1 MNLLVRRRVLWDYL
15 AGALWVL
22 PTISV
27 VVFLAAGALLSRVS
41 ISDHSPLAFQGSA
54 DDARNVLIVVSTTM
68 ITVTGLVFALTI
80 VALQI
85 ASGQYSPRLLRNF
98 MRDRG
103 TQIVLSVFVGAF
115 AYSTAG
121 LYTVGTQRAGQQ
133 AFVPRL
139 AVSGSLALALAS
151 VGVLIYFIHHLAR
164 SIQID
169 AIMSQIQRETREVI
183 DDVYPHDAA
192 GDLDPEARCPD
203 PPAQALVVPA
213 ATSGYLQAVQP
224 APLVETATRHDLVVR
239 LTKRVGDHVV
249 AGTPIAW
256 AWPRSP
262 DEPPP
267 TPARLAQAVA
277 DAVQVGFE
285 RTMVQDVLFGLR
297 RLVDIANK
305 ALSPAVND
313 PYTAIQAVHHLS
325 VLLCVLARRRLG
337 DQLCRDQQGILRVAV
352 PLPDFDEYLRRSTA
366 QIRRFGAAEPPL
378 TRSLIQLL
386 RDVGTSTTSQA
397 RRAACAHHLWLVL
410 EDAKRKTA
418 QPDDLQAVVEDGA
431 AALSALGADHP
442 QIPSG

>member
-1 MNLLVRRRVLWDYL
+1 MKLLVRRRVLWDDL

-27 VVFLAAGALLSRVS
+27 LVFLAAGALLSRVA
-41 ISDHSPLAFQGSA
+41 IGDDSPLAFQGSA

-103 TQIVLSVFVGAF
+103 TQVVLGVFVGAF

-121 LYTVGTQRAGQQ
+121 LYTVGTQRPGEP

-139 AVSGSLALALAS
+139 AVSGSLGLALVS
-151 VGVLIYFIHHLAR
+151 VGVLIYFIHHLAH

-169 AIMSQIQRETREVI
+169 AIMSRIQRETHEVI
-183 DDVYPHDAA
+183 HDVYPQPA
-192 GDLDPEARCPD
+192 GGLEPEARCPD
-203 PPAQALVVPA
+203 PPTRAVAVPA
-213 ATSGYLQAVQP
+213 AASGYIQAIQP
-224 APLVETATRHDLVVR
+224 APLVEAATRQDLVVR
-239 LTKRVGDHVV
+239 LARRVGDHVV

-262 DEPPP
+262 DQPPP
-267 TPARLAQAVA
+267 TPAPLAAAVA

-297 RLVDIANK
+297 RLVDIANR

-325 VLLCVLARRRLG
+325 VLLWLLVRRRLG
-337 DQLCRDQQGILRVAV
+337 DWLGRDRRGVLRVAV
-352 PLPDFDEYLRRSTA
+352 PLPDFAEYLVRSTA
-366 QIRRFGAAEPPL
+366 QIRRFGAAEPAV
-378 TRSLIQLL
+378 TRALIQLL
-386 RDVGTSTTSQA
+386 RDVGTGTTSDE

-410 EDAKRKTA
+410 EDAKRETA
-418 QPDDLQAVVEDGA
+418 QPADLQAVLEDGA
-431 AALSALGADHP
+431 AALSALGAQHP
-442 QIPSG
+442 QTTSG